1 MITLIG
7 RGTFGKVILCEKKD
21 TLELYAIK
29 CLKKDEII
37 YLDNIDSVR
46 LERKILERVN
56 IKINYFL
63 FIINFI
69 FYIF

>member
-29 CLKKDEII
+29 CLKKDEIV

-46 LERKILERVN
+46 LERKILERV
-56 IKINYFL
+56 I
-63 FIINFI
+63 
-69 FYIF
+69 